1 MLANSIILA
10 LSRCDTLRHTFK
22 HLLVRAFANNV
33 HDTNYRKW
41 CNGWRSQFMDS
52 YIVYSWYCILKPVH
66 FKKIYKVAYSDFHS
80 RCANNWSNN
89 LNFLK
94 INGEFICKIL
104 TPCVKFLEYGKIPT
118 LHKTIKC
125 KVGKG
130 FTIIF
135 KAILTHC
142 KEWEFTRNYKIMHW
156 ELGLC
161 AQ

>member
-1 MLANSIILA
+1 MVSLFAKYWHLVSN
-10 LSRCDTLRHTFK
+10 FK
-22 HLLVRAFANNV
+22 
-33 HDTNYRKW
+33 
-41 CNGWRSQFMDS
+41 
-52 YIVYSWYCILKPVH
+52 
-66 FKKIYKVAYSDFHS
+66 
-80 RCANNWSNN
+80 
-89 LNFLK
+89 
-94 INGEFICKIL
+94 
-104 TPCVKFLEYGKIPT
+104 YGKIPT